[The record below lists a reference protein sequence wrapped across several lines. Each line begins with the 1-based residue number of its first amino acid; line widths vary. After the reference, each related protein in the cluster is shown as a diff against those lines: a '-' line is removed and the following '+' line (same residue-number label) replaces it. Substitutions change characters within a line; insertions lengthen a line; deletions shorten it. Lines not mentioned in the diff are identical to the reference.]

1 MNGKDLM
8 QALNDID
15 ERYIEEALPW
25 SAAVKKERHPVWAL
39 AAGLALCLGLGAG
52 AALLFG
58 GPLLTSGDPGP
69 EVTTLENAAT
79 GEARAAEQEAPE
91 VPIPHLEFAVS
102 DSGIGASVGGVYA
115 AGEGTQRELTLDE
128 LSSLREQPGLSW
140 MGGYYLTGGAL
151 FDENGATLQVM
162 VAGYDPSIVD
172 ESLETFPVTESP
184 AFTLV
189 LGKEGESGLPNAIED
204 QLFFLEEPNNTV
216 EGVGVRAAQFPY
228 QDSYIDPVSGE
239 STQVDSTLYCTG
251 CTLDGASVGLMAIAD
266 GTALTE
272 EEAQRLAEVAAGYG
286 VHYGLSLEGLSAEP
300 KGKDTPN
307 VNYGDS
313 YHLTVLGPLG
323 SRAPLDFAAY
333 TVETQEEY
341 GSYEEFLQAMEED
354 FNLGRWPEGF
364 AEGSTNREL
373 TQEEMQSIWGG
384 QLPWQENLP
393 LAGWAVFDP
402 SGDLEGVY
410 LYGADEGSQ
419 EIGSRFLVVLRPG
432 PLNWEALRRRELSYD
447 IIQKPNNQVNG
458 QDVYAVTTA
467 LDQFYEDGAGERVDL
482 GDNITYQA
490 SFQKGEDPMTVTVYG
505 YAQGAPG
512 DDPTPEERQAEALA
526 RDEAQAL
533 VETVVGR
540 SLYGPL
546 SLEGIAGGAD
556 SAPQE
561 ESTSSQTESAVSS
574 EIEENES
581 TEGGLNY
588 LDVSFN
594 TSEYIPY
601 MEEQTQLYQH
611 YAEAEQRGETWSV
624 SRGLEEDEL
633 NFLLDQDFLPNQEDF
648 AILEGGATL
657 DWMEEPLWVELSGF
671 PTQETRSSGISAFTL
686 YLSKGDVPVSEAK
699 YLSTL
704 FPEPNNTLEGVDIYA
719 FRWEEETSLSQF
731 STPAEGQPYIPPVY
745 DRDDSVLLALAF
757 QKEDVGVAMTVRC
770 DKWGFASEE
779 EAQDFALSLAK
790 NIITQGVIPMEN
802 DMQILSLPEN

>member
-15 ERYIEEALPW
+15 GRYIEEALPW

-79 GEARAAEQEAPE
+79 GEARAAEQEAQE

-115 AGEGTQRELTLDE
+115 EGVIQRALTLDE

-140 MGGYYLTGGAL
+140 MGDYYLTGTAL

-216 EGVGVRAAQFPY
+216 EGVGVRAAR
-228 QDSYIDPVSGE
+228 SEEEGVYIDPVSGE
-239 STQVDSTLYCTG
+239 SRSAQVTLYCTG

-300 KGKDTPN
+300 KGKDAPN

-467 LDQFYEDGAGERVDL
+467 LDQFYEDDAGERVDL
-482 GDNITYQA
+482 GDHITYQA
-490 SFQKGEDPMTVTVYG
+490 SFQTDSLAVTVYG
-505 YAQGAPG
+505 YAQGAAG
-512 DDPTPEERQAEALA
+512 DAPTPEEQQAEALA

-561 ESTSSQTESAVSS
+561 ESTSSQAESAVSS

-657 DWMEEPLWVELSGF
+657 DSMEEPLWVELSGF
-671 PTQETRSSGISAFTL
+671 PTQETRSTGISAFTL
-686 YLSKGDVPVSEAK
+686 YLAKGDIPVSRAK

-719 FRWEEETSLSQF
+719 FRWEEETNFSQF

-745 DRDDSVLLALAF
+745 DHDDSVLFALAF
-757 QKEDVGVAMTVRC
+757 QKEDIGVAMTVRC

-779 EAQDFALSLAK
+779 EAQDFALSLAE
-790 NIITQGVIPMEN
+790 NIITQEVIPMEN
-802 DMQILSLPEN
+802 DMQVLSLPEN

>member
-91 VPIPHLEFAVS
+91 IPIPHLEFAVN
-102 DSGIGASVGGVYA
+102 DTGIGQGTGGVYA
-115 AGEGTQRELTLDE
+115 EGVTQRELTLDE

-172 ESLETFPVTESP
+172 ESLETFPVEKTP
-184 AFTLV
+184 AFLLA
-189 LGKEGESGLPNAIED
+189 LGQEDLPTQIEE
-204 QLFFLEEPNNTV
+204 QLAFLGEPNNTV

-432 PLNWEALRRRELSYD
+432 PLDWEALRRRELSYD
-447 IIQKPNNQVNG
+447 IIQEPNNQVNG

-467 LDQFYEDGAGERVDL
+467 LDQFYEDDAGERVDL
-482 GDNITYQA
+482 GDHITYQV
-490 SFQKGEDPMTVTVYG
+490 SFQTDSLAVTVYG
-505 YAQGAPG
+505 YAQGAAG
-512 DDPTPEERQAEALA
+512 DASTPEEQQAEALA

-561 ESTSSQTESAVSS
+561 ESTSSQAESAVSS

-581 TEGGLNY
+581 IEGGLNY

-719 FRWEEETSLSQF
+719 FRWEEAVSYHVFTDYTTDYPYPHP
-731 STPAEGQPYIPPVY
+731 TPFH
-745 DRDDSVLLALAF
+745 DSDQSVEFGLAF

-779 EAQDFALSLAK
+779 EAQDFALSLAE
-790 NIITQGVIPMEN
+790 NIITQEVIPMEN

>member
-39 AAGLALCLGLGAG
+39 AAGLALCLGLGTG

-115 AGEGTQRELTLDE
+115 EGVIQRALTLDE

-140 MGGYYLTGGAL
+140 MGDYYLTGTAL

-172 ESLETFPVTESP
+172 ESLETFPVEKIP
-184 AFTLV
+184 AFLLA
-189 LGKEGESGLPNAIED
+189 LGQEDLPTQIEE
-204 QLFFLEEPNNTV
+204 QLAFLEEPNNTV

-228 QDSYIDPVSGE
+228 QGGYIDPVSRE

-251 CTLDGASVGLMAIAD
+251 YTLDGASVGLMAVGGD
-266 GTALTE
+266 TLTE
-272 EEAQRLAEVAAGYG
+272 EEAQHLAEVAAGYG
-286 VHYGLSLEGLSAEP
+286 VYHGLSLEGISAEP

-341 GSYEEFLQAMEED
+341 GSYGEFLQAMEED

-432 PLNWEALRRRELSYD
+432 PLDWEALRRRELSYD
-447 IIQKPNNQVNG
+447 IIQEPNNQVNG
-458 QDVYAVTTA
+458 QNVYAVTTA
-467 LDQFYEDGAGERVDL
+467 LDQFYEDDAGERVDL
-482 GDNITYQA
+482 GDHITYQA
-490 SFQKGEDPMTVTVYG
+490 SFQTDSLAVTVYG
-505 YAQGAPG
+505 YAQGAAG
-512 DDPTPEERQAEALA
+512 DAPTPEEQQAEALA

-581 TEGGLNY
+581 TEGGLSY

-719 FRWEEETSLSQF
+719 FRWEEETNFSQF

-745 DRDDSVLLALAF
+745 DHDDSVLFALAF
-757 QKEDVGVAMTVRC
+757 QKEDIGVAMTVRC

-779 EAQDFALSLAK
+779 EAKDFALSLAE
-790 NIITQGVIPMEN
+790 NIITQEVIPMEN
-802 DMQILSLPEN
+802 DMQVLSLPEN

>member
-69 EVTTLENAAT
+69 EVTTLENAAS

-115 AGEGTQRELTLDE
+115 EGVIQRALTLDE

-140 MGGYYLTGGAL
+140 MGDYYLTGTAL
-151 FDENGATLQVM
+151 FDENGGTLQVM

-172 ESLETFPVTESP
+172 ESLETFPVEKTP
-184 AFTLV
+184 AFLLA
-189 LGKEGESGLPNAIED
+189 LGQEDLPTQIEE

-373 TQEEMQSIWGG
+373 TQEEIQSIWGG
-384 QLPWQENLP
+384 QLPWAESLP
-393 LAGWAVFDP
+393 LAGWAVFGP

-410 LYGADEGSQ
+410 LYGADENSQ
-419 EIGSRFLVVLRPG
+419 EIGSRFLVTLQPG
-432 PLNWEALRRRELSYD
+432 PLDWEALRLRELSYD
-447 IIQKPNNQVNG
+447 IIQEPNNQVNG

-467 LDQFYEDGAGERVDL
+467 LDRFYEDDAGERVDL
-482 GDNITYQA
+482 GDHITYQA
-490 SFQKGEDPMTVTVYG
+490 SFQTDSLAVTVYG
-505 YAQGAPG
+505 YAQGAAG
-512 DDPTPEERQAEALA
+512 DTPTPEEQQAEALA

-546 SLEGIAGGAD
+546 SLEGIAGGGLP
-556 SAPQE
+556 SLSQE
-561 ESTSSQTESAVSS
+561 ESSSSQAESGAPS

-719 FRWEEETSLSQF
+719 FRWEEAVSYHVFTDYTTDYPYPHP
-731 STPAEGQPYIPPVY
+731 TPFH
-745 DRDDSVLLALAF
+745 DSDQSVEFGLAF
-757 QKEDVGVAMTVRC
+757 QKEDIGVAMTVRC

-779 EAQDFALSLAK
+779 EAKDFALSLAE
-790 NIITQGVIPMEN
+790 NIITQEVIPMEN
-802 DMQILSLPEN
+802 DMQVLSLPEN

>member
-15 ERYIEEALPW
+15 GRYIEEALPW

-79 GEARAAEQEAPE
+79 GEARAAEQEAQE

-115 AGEGTQRELTLDE
+115 EGVIQRALTLDE

-140 MGGYYLTGGAL
+140 MGDYYLTGTAL

-172 ESLETFPVTESP
+172 ESLETFPVEKIP
-184 AFTLV
+184 AFLLA
-189 LGKEGESGLPNAIED
+189 LGQEDLPTQIEE
-204 QLFFLEEPNNTV
+204 QLAFLEEPNNTV

-432 PLNWEALRRRELSYD
+432 PLDWEALRLRELSYD
-447 IIQKPNNQVNG
+447 IIQEPNNQVNG

-467 LDQFYEDGAGERVDL
+467 LDQFYEDDAGEGVDL
-482 GDNITYQA
+482 GDHITYQA
-490 SFQKGEDPMTVTVYG
+490 SFQTDSLAVTVYG
-505 YAQGAPG
+505 YAQGAAG
-512 DDPTPEERQAEALA
+512 DTPTPEEQQAEALA

-533 VETVVGR
+533 VETVTGR

-546 SLEGIAGGAD
+546 NLEGIAGGAD

-561 ESTSSQTESAVSS
+561 ESTSSQAESAVSS

-719 FRWEEETSLSQF
+719 FRWEEAVSYHVFTDYTTDYPYPHP
-731 STPAEGQPYIPPVY
+731 TPFH
-745 DRDDSVLLALAF
+745 DSDQSVEFGLAF
-757 QKEDVGVAMTVRC
+757 QKEDIGVAMTVRC

-779 EAQDFALSLAK
+779 EAKDFALSLAE
-790 NIITQGVIPMEN
+790 NIITQEVIPMEN
-802 DMQILSLPEN
+802 DMQVLSLPEN

>member
-69 EVTTLENAAT
+69 ETTTLENAAS

-102 DSGIGASVGGVYA
+102 DTGIGRATGGVYA

-140 MGGYYLTGGAL
+140 MGDYYLTGTAL

-162 VAGYDPSIVD
+162 VAGYNPSIVD

-189 LGKEGESGLPNAIED
+189 LGKEGESGLSKAIED

-272 EEAQRLAEVAAGYG
+272 EEAQHLAEVAAGYG
-286 VHYGLSLEGLSAEP
+286 VYHGLSLEGISAEP

-402 SGDLEGVY
+402 AGDLEGVY

-419 EIGSRFLVVLRPG
+419 EIGSRFLVTLQPG
-432 PLNWEALRRRELSYD
+432 PLDWEALRRRELSYD

-467 LDQFYEDGAGERVDL
+467 LDQFYEDDAGERVDL
-482 GDNITYQA
+482 GDHITYQA
-490 SFQKGEDPMTVTVYG
+490 SFQKDSLAVTVYG
-505 YAQGAPG
+505 YAQGAAG
-512 DDPTPEERQAEALA
+512 DTPTPEEQQAEALA

-561 ESTSSQTESAVSS
+561 ESTSSQAESAVSS

-657 DWMEEPLWVELSGF
+657 DSMEEPLWVELSGF
-671 PTQETRSSGISAFTL
+671 PTQETRSTGISAFTL
-686 YLSKGDVPVSEAK
+686 YLAKGDIPVSRAK

-719 FRWEEETSLSQF
+719 FRWEEETNFSQF

-745 DRDDSVLLALAF
+745 DHDDSVLFALAF
-757 QKEDVGVAMTVRC
+757 QKEDIGVAMTVRC

-779 EAQDFALSLAK
+779 EAQDFALSLAE
-790 NIITQGVIPMEN
+790 NIITQEVIPMEN
-802 DMQILSLPEN
+802 DMQVLSLPEN

>member
-91 VPIPHLEFAVS
+91 VPIPDLEFAVN
-102 DSGIGASVGGVYA
+102 DTGIGRATGGVYA

-151 FDENGATLQVM
+151 FHETGDLMQVW
-162 VAGYDPSIVD
+162 VIGYSPSAVD

-189 LGKEGESGLPNAIED
+189 LGKEGESGLSKAIED

-432 PLNWEALRRRELSYD
+432 PLDWEALRLRELSYD
-447 IIQKPNNQVNG
+447 IIQEPNNQVNG

-467 LDQFYEDGAGERVDL
+467 LDQFYEDDAGERVDL
-482 GDNITYQA
+482 GDHITYQA
-490 SFQKGEDPMTVTVYG
+490 SFQTDSLAVTVYG
-505 YAQGAPG
+505 YAQGAAG
-512 DDPTPEERQAEALA
+512 DAPTPEEQQAEALA

-546 SLEGIAGGAD
+546 SLEGIVGGAD

-671 PTQETRSSGISAFTL
+671 TTQETRSTGINAFTL
-686 YLSKGDVPVSEAK
+686 YLSKGDIPVARAK

-779 EAQDFALSLAK
+779 EAQDFALSLAE
-790 NIITQGVIPMEN
+790 NIITQEVIPMEN

>member
-115 AGEGTQRELTLDE
+115 EGVIQRALTLDE

-140 MGGYYLTGGAL
+140 MGDYYLTGTAL
-151 FDENGATLQVM
+151 FDENGGTLQVM

-172 ESLETFPVTESP
+172 ESLETFPVEKTP
-184 AFTLV
+184 AFLLA
-189 LGKEGESGLPNAIED
+189 LGQEDLPTQIEE
-204 QLFFLEEPNNTV
+204 QLAFLGEPNNTV

-228 QDSYIDPVSGE
+228 QGGYIDPVSGE
-239 STQVDSTLYCTG
+239 TIQVDSTLYCTG
-251 CTLDGASVGLMAIAD
+251 YTLDGASVGLMAVGGD
-266 GTALTE
+266 TLTE
-272 EEAQRLAEVAAGYG
+272 EEAQHLAEVAAGYG
-286 VHYGLSLEGLSAEP
+286 VYHGLSLEGISAEP
-300 KGKDTPN
+300 KGSDAPN

-354 FNLGRWPEGF
+354 FSLGRWPEGF

-384 QLPWQENLP
+384 QLPWEESLP
-393 LAGWAVFDP
+393 LAGWAVFGP
-402 SGDLEGVY
+402 AGDLEGVY
-410 LYGADEGSQ
+410 LYGADENSQ
-419 EIGSRFLVVLRPG
+419 EIGSRFLVTLQPT
-432 PLNWEALRRRELSYD
+432 PLDWEALRLRELSYD
-447 IIQKPNNQVNG
+447 IIQEPNNQVNG

-467 LDQFYEDGAGERVDL
+467 LDQFYEDDAGERADL
-482 GDNITYQA
+482 GDHITYQA

-512 DDPTPEERQAEALA
+512 DDPTPEEQQAEALA

-546 SLEGIAGGAD
+546 SLEGIAGGGLP
-556 SAPQE
+556 SLSQE
-561 ESTSSQTESAVSS
+561 ESTSSQAESAVSS
-574 EIEENES
+574 EIESQIYSSAVRQEPAASPTVDLSFTSRPEGDNTFS
-581 TEGGLNY
+581 DVWNTFTELY
-588 LDVSFN
+588 LEPQDQAPHGAKSDY
-594 TSEYIPY
+594 TLSE
-601 MEEQTQLYQH
+601 EEL
-611 YAEAEQRGETWSV
+611 ASIW
-624 SRGLEEDEL
+624 
-633 NFLLDQDFLPNQEDF
+633 
-648 AILEGGATL
+648 GGAVPWRDMLTENDEVL
-657 DWMEEPLWVELSGF
+657 AYGYFSDEGELIKVFVG
-671 PTQETRSSGISAFTL
+671 G
-686 YLSKGDVPVSEAK
+686 Y
-699 YLSTL
+699 
-704 FPEPNNTLEGVDIYA
+704 
-719 FRWEEETSLSQF
+719 
-731 STPAEGQPYIPPVY
+731 
-745 DRDDSVLLALAF
+745 RDDPDTTNHEMFQLFAVSLYNMEPTGTWGQDVEEVLALAGATVNNMDVATQQIFSPVEYEDGSTMDHTAYSAAF
-757 QKEDVGVAMTVRC
+757 QPAAGPAFMVVDA
-770 DKWGFASEE
+770 FASQVSFSEE
-779 EAQDFALSLAK
+779 EAKGFVEQVTGSSLYNGVNLDAIAK
-790 NIITQGVIPMEN
+790 GE
-802 DMQILSLPEN
+802 

>member
-79 GEARAAEQEAPE
+79 GEVRAAEQEAPE
-91 VPIPHLEFAVS
+91 VPIPHLEFAVN
-102 DSGIGASVGGVYA
+102 DTGIGRATGGVYA

-140 MGGYYLTGGAL
+140 MGDYYLTGTAL

-162 VAGYDPSIVD
+162 VAGYNPSIVD

-216 EGVGVRAAQFPY
+216 EGVGVRAAR
-228 QDSYIDPVSGE
+228 SEEEGVYIDPVSGE
-239 STQVDSTLYCTG
+239 SRSAQVTLYCTG

-300 KGKDTPN
+300 KGKDAPN

-432 PLNWEALRRRELSYD
+432 PLDWEALRRRELSYD
-447 IIQKPNNQVNG
+447 IIQEPNNQVND

-467 LDQFYEDGAGERVDL
+467 LDQFYEDDAGERVDL
-482 GDNITYQA
+482 GDHITYQA
-490 SFQKGEDPMTVTVYG
+490 SFQKDSLAVTVYG
-505 YAQGAPG
+505 YAQGAAG
-512 DDPTPEERQAEALA
+512 DTPTPEEQQAEALA

-561 ESTSSQTESAVSS
+561 ESTSSQAESAVSS

-657 DWMEEPLWVELSGF
+657 DWMEEPLWVELSGS
-671 PTQETRSSGISAFTL
+671 PTQETRSTGISAFTL
-686 YLSKGDVPVSEAK
+686 YLAKGDIPVSRAK

-719 FRWEEETSLSQF
+719 FRWEEETNFSQF

-745 DRDDSVLLALAF
+745 DHDDSVLFALAF
-757 QKEDVGVAMTVRC
+757 QKEDIGVAMTVRC

-779 EAQDFALSLAK
+779 EAKDFALSLAE
-790 NIITQGVIPMEN
+790 NIITQEVIPMEN
-802 DMQILSLPEN
+802 DMQVLSLPEN

>member
-58 GPLLTSGDPGP
+58 GPLLASGDPGP
-69 EVTTLENAAT
+69 ETTTLENAAT

-115 AGEGTQRELTLDE
+115 EGVIQRALTLDE

-140 MGGYYLTGGAL
+140 MGDYYLTGTAL

-172 ESLETFPVTESP
+172 ESLETFPVEKIP
-184 AFTLV
+184 AFLLA
-189 LGKEGESGLPNAIED
+189 LGQEDLPTQIEE
-204 QLFFLEEPNNTV
+204 QLAFLEEPNNTV

-323 SRAPLDFAAY
+323 SRAPLDFAPY
-333 TVETQEEY
+333 TAETQEEY

-432 PLNWEALRRRELSYD
+432 PLDWEALRLRELSYD
-447 IIQKPNNQVNG
+447 IIQEPNNQVNG
-458 QDVYAVTTA
+458 QNVYAVTTA
-467 LDQFYEDGAGERVDL
+467 LGQFYEDDAGEREDL
-482 GDNITYQA
+482 GDHITYQA

-546 SLEGIAGGAD
+546 SLEGISGGAD

-719 FRWEEETSLSQF
+719 FRWEEAVSYHVFTDYTTDYPYPHP
-731 STPAEGQPYIPPVY
+731 TPFH
-745 DRDDSVLLALAF
+745 DSDQSVEFGLAF
-757 QKEDVGVAMTVRC
+757 QKEDIGVAMTVRC

-779 EAQDFALSLAK
+779 EAKDFALSLAE
-790 NIITQGVIPMEN
+790 NIITQEVIPMEN

>member
-115 AGEGTQRELTLDE
+115 EGVIQRALTLDE

-140 MGGYYLTGGAL
+140 MGDYYLTGTAL

-172 ESLETFPVTESP
+172 ESLETFPVEKIP
-184 AFTLV
+184 AFLLA
-189 LGKEGESGLPNAIED
+189 LGQEDLPTQIEE
-204 QLFFLEEPNNTV
+204 QLAFLEEPNNTV

-432 PLNWEALRRRELSYD
+432 PLDWEALRRRELSYD

-467 LDQFYEDGAGERVDL
+467 LGQFYEDDAGEREDL
-482 GDNITYQA
+482 GDHITYQA

-546 SLEGIAGGAD
+546 SLEGISGGAD

-719 FRWEEETSLSQF
+719 FRWEEAVSYHVFTDYTTDYPYPHP
-731 STPAEGQPYIPPVY
+731 TPFH
-745 DRDDSVLLALAF
+745 DSDQSVEFGLAF
-757 QKEDVGVAMTVRC
+757 QKEDIGVAMTVRC

-779 EAQDFALSLAK
+779 EAQDFALSLAE
-790 NIITQGVIPMEN
+790 NIITQEVIPMEN
-802 DMQILSLPEN
+802 DMQVLSLPEN

>member
-58 GPLLTSGDPGP
+58 GSLLTSGDPGP

-115 AGEGTQRELTLDE
+115 EGVIQRALTLDE

-140 MGGYYLTGGAL
+140 MGDYYLTGTAL

-172 ESLETFPVTESP
+172 ESLETFPVEKIP
-184 AFTLV
+184 AFLLA
-189 LGKEGESGLPNAIED
+189 LGQEDLPTQIEE
-204 QLFFLEEPNNTV
+204 QLAFLEEPNNTV
-216 EGVGVRAAQFPY
+216 EGVGVRAAR
-228 QDSYIDPVSGE
+228 SEEEGVYIDPVSGE
-239 STQVDSTLYCTG
+239 SRSAQVTLYCTG

-286 VHYGLSLEGLSAEP
+286 VHYGLSLEGISAEP
-300 KGKDTPN
+300 KGSDAPN

-432 PLNWEALRRRELSYD
+432 PLDWEALRLRELSYD
-447 IIQKPNNQVNG
+447 IIQEPNNQVND

-467 LDQFYEDGAGERVDL
+467 LDQFYEDDAGERVDL
-482 GDNITYQA
+482 GDHITYQA
-490 SFQKGEDPMTVTVYG
+490 SFQTDSLAVTVYG
-505 YAQGAPG
+505 HAQGAAG
-512 DDPTPEERQAEALA
+512 DAPTPEEQQAEALA

-719 FRWEEETSLSQF
+719 FRWEEAVSYHVFTDYTTDYPYPHP
-731 STPAEGQPYIPPVY
+731 TPFH
-745 DRDDSVLLALAF
+745 DSDQSVEFGLAF
-757 QKEDVGVAMTVRC
+757 QKEDIGVAMTVRC

-779 EAQDFALSLAK
+779 EAKDFALSLAE

-802 DMQILSLPEN
+802 DMQVLSLPEN

>member
-91 VPIPHLEFAVS
+91 VPIPHLEFAVN
-102 DSGIGASVGGVYA
+102 DTGIGQGTGGVYA
-115 AGEGTQRELTLDE
+115 EGVTQRELTLDE

-151 FDENGATLQVM
+151 FHETGDLMQVW
-162 VAGYDPSIVD
+162 VIGYSPSAVD

-432 PLNWEALRRRELSYD
+432 PLDWEALRLRELSYD
-447 IIQKPNNQVNG
+447 IIQEPNNQVND

-467 LDQFYEDGAGERVDL
+467 LDQFYEDDAGERVDL
-482 GDNITYQA
+482 GDHITYQA
-490 SFQKGEDPMTVTVYG
+490 SFQTDSLAVTVYG
-505 YAQGAPG
+505 YAQGAAG
-512 DDPTPEERQAEALA
+512 DAPTPEEQQAEALA

-671 PTQETRSSGISAFTL
+671 PTQETRSTGISAFTL
-686 YLSKGDVPVSEAK
+686 YLAKGDIPVSRAK

-719 FRWEEETSLSQF
+719 FRWEEETNFSQF

-745 DRDDSVLLALAF
+745 DHDDSVLFALAF
-757 QKEDVGVAMTVRC
+757 QKEDIGVAMTVRC

-779 EAQDFALSLAK
+779 EAKDFALSLAE
-790 NIITQGVIPMEN
+790 NIITQEVIPMEN
-802 DMQILSLPEN
+802 DMQVLSLPEN

>member
-8 QALNDID
+8 QALNDIN

-91 VPIPHLEFAVS
+91 VPIPDLEFAVS

-115 AGEGTQRELTLDE
+115 EGVIQRALTLDE

-140 MGGYYLTGGAL
+140 MGDYYLTGTAL
-151 FDENGATLQVM
+151 FDENGGTLQVM

-172 ESLETFPVTESP
+172 ESLETFPVEKTP
-184 AFTLV
+184 AFLLA
-189 LGKEGESGLPNAIED
+189 LGQEDLPTQIEE
-204 QLFFLEEPNNTV
+204 QLAFLGEPNNTV

-228 QDSYIDPVSGE
+228 QGGYIDPVSGE
-239 STQVDSTLYCTG
+239 TTQVDSTLYCTG
-251 CTLDGASVGLMAIAD
+251 YTLDGTSVGLMAVGGD
-266 GTALTE
+266 TLTE
-272 EEAQRLAEVAAGYG
+272 EEAQHLAEVAAGYG
-286 VHYGLSLEGLSAEP
+286 VYHGLSLEDISAEP

-323 SRAPLDFAAY
+323 SRAPLDFAPY

-373 TQEEMQSIWGG
+373 TQEEIQSIWGG
-384 QLPWQENLP
+384 QLPWAESLP
-393 LAGWAVFDP
+393 LAGWAVFGP

-410 LYGADEGSQ
+410 LYGADENSQ
-419 EIGSRFLVVLRPG
+419 EIGSRFLVTLQPG
-432 PLNWEALRRRELSYD
+432 PLDWEALRLRELSYD
-447 IIQKPNNQVNG
+447 IIQEPNNQVNG

-467 LDQFYEDGAGERVDL
+467 LDRFYEDDAGERVDL
-482 GDNITYQA
+482 GNHITYQA
-490 SFQKGEDPMTVTVYG
+490 SFQTDSLAVTVYG
-505 YAQGAPG
+505 YAQGAAG
-512 DDPTPEERQAEALA
+512 DDPTPEEQMAEALA

-533 VETVVGR
+533 VETVTGR

-556 SAPQE
+556 SSPFSQE
-561 ESTSSQTESAVSS
+561 ESAASSQAESAVSS

-594 TSEYIPY
+594 TSEYITY
-601 MEEQTQLYQH
+601 MNEQTHLYQH
-611 YAEAEQRGETWSV
+611 YAEAEQRGEPWLG

-633 NFLLDQDFLPNQEDF
+633 NFLLNQDFLPNQEDF

-719 FRWEEETSLSQF
+719 FRWEEAVSYHVFTDYTTDYPYPHP
-731 STPAEGQPYIPPVY
+731 TPFH
-745 DRDDSVLLALAF
+745 DSDQSVELGLAF
-757 QKEDVGVAMTVRC
+757 QKEDIGVAMTVRC

-779 EAQDFALSLAK
+779 EAQDFALSLAE
-790 NIITQGVIPMEN
+790 NIITQEVIPMEN
-802 DMQILSLPEN
+802 DMQVLSLPEN

>member
-69 EVTTLENAAT
+69 EVTTLENAA
-79 GEARAAEQEAPE
+79 GEARAEQEAPE
-91 VPIPHLEFAVS
+91 VPIPRLEFAVN
-102 DSGIGASVGGVYA
+102 DTGIGRATGGVYA

-140 MGGYYLTGGAL
+140 MGGYYLTGTAL
-151 FDENGATLQVM
+151 FDENGGTLQVM

-172 ESLETFPVTESP
+172 ESLETFPVEKTP
-184 AFTLV
+184 AFLLA
-189 LGKEGESGLPNAIED
+189 LGQEDLPTQIEE
-204 QLFFLEEPNNTV
+204 QLAFLEEPNNTV
-216 EGVGVRAAQFPY
+216 EGVGVRAAR
-228 QDSYIDPVSGE
+228 SEEEGVYIDPVSGE
-239 STQVDSTLYCTG
+239 SRSAQVTLYCTG

-286 VHYGLSLEGLSAEP
+286 VHYGLSLEGISAEP
-300 KGKDTPN
+300 KGKDAPN

-323 SRAPLDFAAY
+323 SRAPLDFAPY
-333 TVETQEEY
+333 TAETQEEY

-432 PLNWEALRRRELSYD
+432 PLDWEALRRRELSYD
-447 IIQKPNNQVNG
+447 IIQEPNNQVNG
-458 QDVYAVTTA
+458 QNVYAVTTA
-467 LDQFYEDGAGERVDL
+467 LDQFYEDDAGERVDL
-482 GDNITYQA
+482 GDHITYQA
-490 SFQKGEDPMTVTVYG
+490 SFQTDSLAVTVYG
-505 YAQGAPG
+505 YAQGAAG
-512 DDPTPEERQAEALA
+512 DAPTPEEQQAEALA

-561 ESTSSQTESAVSS
+561 ESTSSQAESAVSS

-633 NFLLDQDFLPNQEDF
+633 NFLLNQDFLPNQEDF

-671 PTQETRSSGISAFTL
+671 TTQETRSTGISAFTL
-686 YLSKGDVPVSEAK
+686 YLAKGDIPVSRAK

-719 FRWEEETSLSQF
+719 FRWEEETNFSQF

-745 DRDDSVLLALAF
+745 DHDDSVLFALAF
-757 QKEDVGVAMTVRC
+757 QKEDIGVAMTVRC

-779 EAQDFALSLAK
+779 EAQDFALSLAE
-790 NIITQGVIPMEN
+790 NIITQEVIPMEN
-802 DMQILSLPEN
+802 DMQVLSLPEN

>member
-91 VPIPHLEFAVS
+91 VPIPHLEFAVN
-102 DSGIGASVGGVYA
+102 DTGIGQGTGGVYA
-115 AGEGTQRELTLDE
+115 EGVTQRELTLDE

-151 FDENGATLQVM
+151 FHETGDLMQVW
-162 VAGYDPSIVD
+162 VIGYSPSAVD

-323 SRAPLDFAAY
+323 SRAPLDFAPY

-419 EIGSRFLVVLRPG
+419 EIGSRFLVTLQPG
-432 PLNWEALRRRELSYD
+432 PLDWEALRRRELSYD
-447 IIQKPNNQVNG
+447 IIQEPNNQVNG
-458 QDVYAVTTA
+458 QNAYAVTTA
-467 LDQFYEDGAGERVDL
+467 LDQFYEDDAGERVDL
-482 GDNITYQA
+482 GDHITYQA
-490 SFQKGEDPMTVTVYG
+490 SFQTDSLAVTVYG
-505 YAQGAPG
+505 YAQGAAG
-512 DDPTPEERQAEALA
+512 DAPTPEEQQAEALA
-526 RDEAQAL
+526 RDAAQAL

-561 ESTSSQTESAVSS
+561 ESTSSQAESAVSS

-671 PTQETRSSGISAFTL
+671 PTQETRSTGISAFTL
-686 YLSKGDVPVSEAK
+686 YLAKGDIPVSRAK

-719 FRWEEETSLSQF
+719 FRWEEETNFSQF

-745 DRDDSVLLALAF
+745 DHDDSVLFALAF
-757 QKEDVGVAMTVRC
+757 QKEDIGVAMTVRC

-779 EAQDFALSLAK
+779 EAQDFALSLAE
-790 NIITQGVIPMEN
+790 NIITQEVIPMEN
-802 DMQILSLPEN
+802 DMQVLSLPEN

>member
-69 EVTTLENAAT
+69 EVTTLENAAS

-115 AGEGTQRELTLDE
+115 EGVIQRTLTLDE

-140 MGGYYLTGGAL
+140 MGDYYLTGTAL
-151 FDENGATLQVM
+151 FDENGGTLQVM

-172 ESLETFPVTESP
+172 ESLETFPVEKTP
-184 AFTLV
+184 AFLLA
-189 LGKEGESGLPNAIED
+189 LGQEDLPTQIEE
-204 QLFFLEEPNNTV
+204 QLAFLGEPNNTV

-228 QDSYIDPVSGE
+228 QGGYIDPVSRE

-251 CTLDGASVGLMAIAD
+251 YTLDGASVGLMAVGGD
-266 GTALTE
+266 TLTE
-272 EEAQRLAEVAAGYG
+272 EEAQHLAEVAAGYG
-286 VHYGLSLEGLSAEP
+286 VYHGLSLEGISAEP

-432 PLNWEALRRRELSYD
+432 PLDWEALRRRELSYD

-482 GDNITYQA
+482 GDHIVYQA
-490 SFQKGEDPMTVTVYG
+490 SFQTDSLAVTVYG
-505 YAQGAPG
+505 YAQGAAG
-512 DDPTPEERQAEALA
+512 DTPTPEEQTAEALA

-561 ESTSSQTESAVSS
+561 ESSASSQSESAVSS

-581 TEGGLNY
+581 TEGGLSY

-719 FRWEEETSLSQF
+719 FRWEEAVSYHVFTDYTTDYPYPHP
-731 STPAEGQPYIPPVY
+731 TPFH
-745 DRDDSVLLALAF
+745 DSDQSVEFGLAF
-757 QKEDVGVAMTVRC
+757 QKEDIGVAMTVRC

-779 EAQDFALSLAK
+779 EAQDFALSLAE
-790 NIITQGVIPMEN
+790 NIITQEVIPMEN
-802 DMQILSLPEN
+802 DMQVLSLPEN

>member
-91 VPIPHLEFAVS
+91 VPIPHLEFAVN
-102 DSGIGASVGGVYA
+102 DTGIGQGTGGVYA
-115 AGEGTQRELTLDE
+115 EGVTQRELTLDE

-140 MGGYYLTGGAL
+140 MGDYYLTGTAL
-151 FDENGATLQVM
+151 FDENGGTLQVM

-172 ESLETFPVTESP
+172 ESLETFPVEKIP
-184 AFTLV
+184 AFLLA
-189 LGKEGESGLPNAIED
+189 LGQEDLPTQIED

-432 PLNWEALRRRELSYD
+432 PLDWEALRRRELSYD
-447 IIQKPNNQVNG
+447 IIQEPNNQVNG

-467 LDQFYEDGAGERVDL
+467 LDQLYEDDAGERVDL
-482 GDNITYQA
+482 GDHITYQA
-490 SFQKGEDPMTVTVYG
+490 SFQTDSLAVTVYG
-505 YAQGAPG
+505 YAQGAAG
-512 DDPTPEERQAEALA
+512 DAPTPEEQQAEALA

-561 ESTSSQTESAVSS
+561 ESTSSQAESAVSS

-633 NFLLDQDFLPNQEDF
+633 NFLLDQDFLPNQKDF

-757 QKEDVGVAMTVRC
+757 QKEDIGVAMTVRC

-779 EAQDFALSLAK
+779 EAKDFALSLAE
-790 NIITQGVIPMEN
+790 NIITQEVIPMEN
-802 DMQILSLPEN
+802 DMQVLSLPEN

>member
-58 GPLLTSGDPGP
+58 GPLLASGDPGP
-69 EVTTLENAAT
+69 ETTTLENAAT

-115 AGEGTQRELTLDE
+115 EGVIQRALTLDE

-140 MGGYYLTGGAL
+140 MGDYYLTGTAL

-172 ESLETFPVTESP
+172 ESLETFPVEKIP
-184 AFTLV
+184 AFLLA
-189 LGKEGESGLPNAIED
+189 LGQEDLPTQIEE
-204 QLFFLEEPNNTV
+204 QLAFLEEPNNTV

-410 LYGADEGSQ
+410 LYGADENSQ
-419 EIGSRFLVVLRPG
+419 EIGSRFLVTLQPG
-432 PLNWEALRRRELSYD
+432 PLDWEALRLRELSYD
-447 IIQKPNNQVNG
+447 IIQEPNNQVNG

-467 LDQFYEDGAGERVDL
+467 LGQFYEDDAGEGVDL
-482 GDNITYQA
+482 GDHITYQA
-490 SFQKGEDPMTVTVYG
+490 SFQTDSLAVTVYG
-505 YAQGAPG
+505 YAQGAAG
-512 DDPTPEERQAEALA
+512 DTPTPEEQQAEALA

-561 ESTSSQTESAVSS
+561 ESSASSQSESAVSS

-581 TEGGLNY
+581 TEGGLSY

-719 FRWEEETSLSQF
+719 FRWEEAVSYHVFTDYTTDYPYPHP
-731 STPAEGQPYIPPVY
+731 TPFH
-745 DRDDSVLLALAF
+745 DSDQSVEFGLAF
-757 QKEDVGVAMTVRC
+757 QKEDIGVAMTVRC

-779 EAQDFALSLAK
+779 EAKDFALSLAE
-790 NIITQGVIPMEN
+790 NIITQEVIPMEN
-802 DMQILSLPEN
+802 DMQVLSLPEN

>member
-91 VPIPHLEFAVS
+91 IPIPHLEFAVN
-102 DSGIGASVGGVYA
+102 DTGIGQGTGGVYA
-115 AGEGTQRELTLDE
+115 EGVTQRELTLDE

-151 FDENGATLQVM
+151 FHETGDLMQVW
-162 VAGYDPSIVD
+162 VIGYSPSAVD

-189 LGKEGESGLPNAIED
+189 LGKEGESGLSNAIED

-251 CTLDGASVGLMAIAD
+251 CTLDGTSVGLMAIAD
-266 GTALTE
+266 GTTLTE

-333 TVETQEEY
+333 TAETQEEY

-410 LYGADEGSQ
+410 LYGADENSQ
-419 EIGSRFLVVLRPG
+419 EIGSRFLVTLQPG
-432 PLNWEALRRRELSYD
+432 PLDWEALRLQELSYD
-447 IIQKPNNQVNG
+447 IIQEPNNQVNG
-458 QDVYAVTTA
+458 QNVYAVTTA
-467 LDQFYEDGAGERVDL
+467 LDQFYEDDAGERVDL
-482 GDNITYQA
+482 GNHIVYQA
-490 SFQKGEDPMTVTVYG
+490 SFQTDSLAVTVYG
-505 YAQGAPG
+505 YAQGAAG
-512 DDPTPEERQAEALA
+512 DAPTPEEQQAEALA
-526 RDEAQAL
+526 RDKAQAL
-533 VETVVGR
+533 VETVTGR

-561 ESTSSQTESAVSS
+561 ESTSSQAESAVSS

-671 PTQETRSSGISAFTL
+671 PTQETRSTGISAFTL
-686 YLSKGDVPVSEAK
+686 YLAKGDIPVSRAK

-719 FRWEEETSLSQF
+719 FRWEEETNFSQF

-745 DRDDSVLLALAF
+745 DHDDSVLFALAF
-757 QKEDVGVAMTVRC
+757 QKEDIGVAMTVRC

-779 EAQDFALSLAK
+779 EAQDFALSLAE
-790 NIITQGVIPMEN
+790 NIITQEVIPMEN
-802 DMQILSLPEN
+802 DMQVLSLPEN

>member
-91 VPIPHLEFAVS
+91 VPIPHLEFAVN
-102 DSGIGASVGGVYA
+102 DTGIGQGTGGVYA
-115 AGEGTQRELTLDE
+115 EGVTQRELTLDE

-140 MGGYYLTGGAL
+140 MGDYYLTGTAL
-151 FDENGATLQVM
+151 FDENGGTLQVM

-172 ESLETFPVTESP
+172 ESLETFPVEKIP
-184 AFTLV
+184 AFLLA
-189 LGKEGESGLPNAIED
+189 LGQEDLPTQIEE
-204 QLFFLEEPNNTV
+204 QLAFLEEPNNTV

-432 PLNWEALRRRELSYD
+432 PLDWEALRRRELSYD

-467 LDQFYEDGAGERVDL
+467 LGQFYEDDAGEREDL
-482 GDNITYQA
+482 GDHITYQA

-546 SLEGIAGGAD
+546 SLEGISGGAD

-719 FRWEEETSLSQF
+719 FRWEEAVSYHVFTDYTTDYPYPHP
-731 STPAEGQPYIPPVY
+731 TPFH
-745 DRDDSVLLALAF
+745 DSDQSVEFGLAF
-757 QKEDVGVAMTVRC
+757 QKEDIGVAMTVRC

>member
-140 MGGYYLTGGAL
+140 MGDYYLTGTAL
-151 FDENGATLQVM
+151 FDENGGTLQVM

-216 EGVGVRAAQFPY
+216 EGVGVRAAR
-228 QDSYIDPVSGE
+228 SEEEGVYIDPVSGE
-239 STQVDSTLYCTG
+239 SRSAQVTLYCTG

-300 KGKDTPN
+300 KGKDAPN

-432 PLNWEALRRRELSYD
+432 PLDWEALRRRELSYD

-467 LDQFYEDGAGERVDL
+467 LDQFYEDDAGERVDL
-482 GDNITYQA
+482 GDHITYQA
-490 SFQKGEDPMTVTVYG
+490 SFQTDSLAVTVYG
-505 YAQGAPG
+505 YAQGAAG
-512 DDPTPEERQAEALA
+512 DAPTPEEQQAEALA
-526 RDEAQAL
+526 RDAAQAL

-561 ESTSSQTESAVSS
+561 ESTSSQAESAVSS

-671 PTQETRSSGISAFTL
+671 PTQETRSTGISAFTL
-686 YLSKGDVPVSEAK
+686 YLAKGDIPVSRAK

-719 FRWEEETSLSQF
+719 FRWEEAVSYHVFTDYTTDYPYPHP
-731 STPAEGQPYIPPVY
+731 TPFH
-745 DRDDSVLLALAF
+745 DSDQSVEFGLAF
-757 QKEDVGVAMTVRC
+757 QKEDIGVAMTVRC

-779 EAQDFALSLAK
+779 EAQDFALSLAE
-790 NIITQGVIPMEN
+790 NIITQEVIPMEN
-802 DMQILSLPEN
+802 DMQALSLPEN

>member
-15 ERYIEEALPW
+15 GRYIEEALPW

-91 VPIPHLEFAVS
+91 VPIPDLEFAVS

-115 AGEGTQRELTLDE
+115 EGVIQRTLTLDE

-140 MGGYYLTGGAL
+140 MGDYYLTGTAL
-151 FDENGATLQVM
+151 FDENGGTLQVM

-432 PLNWEALRRRELSYD
+432 PLDWEALRRRELSYD
-447 IIQKPNNQVNG
+447 IIQKPNNQVND

-467 LDQFYEDGAGERVDL
+467 LDQFYEDDAGERVDL
-482 GDNITYQA
+482 GDHIVYQA
-490 SFQKGEDPMTVTVYG
+490 SFQTDSLAVTVYG
-505 YAQGAPG
+505 YAQGAAG
-512 DDPTPEERQAEALA
+512 DAPTPEEQQAEALA

-546 SLEGIAGGAD
+546 SLEGIAGGGLP
-556 SAPQE
+556 SLSQE
-561 ESTSSQTESAVSS
+561 ESTSSQAESAVSS

-601 MEEQTQLYQH
+601 TEEQTQLYQH

-719 FRWEEETSLSQF
+719 FRWEEAVSYHVFTDYTTDYPYPHP
-731 STPAEGQPYIPPVY
+731 TPFH
-745 DRDDSVLLALAF
+745 DSDQSVEFGLAF
-757 QKEDVGVAMTVRC
+757 QKEDIGVAMTVRC

-779 EAQDFALSLAK
+779 EAKDFALSLAE
-790 NIITQGVIPMEN
+790 NIITQEVIPMEN
-802 DMQILSLPEN
+802 DMQVLSLPEN

>member
-69 EVTTLENAAT
+69 ETTTLENAAT

-91 VPIPHLEFAVS
+91 VPIPHLEFAVN
-102 DSGIGASVGGVYA
+102 DTGIGQGTGGVYA
-115 AGEGTQRELTLDE
+115 EGVTQRELTLDE

-140 MGGYYLTGGAL
+140 MGDYYLTGTAL
-151 FDENGATLQVM
+151 FDEDGGTLQVM

-172 ESLETFPVTESP
+172 ESLETFPVGKTP
-184 AFTLV
+184 AFLLA
-189 LGKEGESGLPNAIED
+189 LGEEDLPTQIED

-419 EIGSRFLVVLRPG
+419 EIGSRFLVVLRPA
-432 PLNWEALRRRELSYD
+432 PLDWEALRRRELSYD

-561 ESTSSQTESAVSS
+561 ESTSSQAESAVSS

-719 FRWEEETSLSQF
+719 FRWEEAVSYHVFTDYTTDYPYPHP
-731 STPAEGQPYIPPVY
+731 TPFH
-745 DRDDSVLLALAF
+745 DSDQSVEFGLAF
-757 QKEDVGVAMTVRC
+757 QKEDIGVAMTVRC

-779 EAQDFALSLAK
+779 EAKDFALSLAE
-790 NIITQGVIPMEN
+790 NIITQEVIPMEN

>member
-91 VPIPHLEFAVS
+91 VPIPHLEFAVN
-102 DSGIGASVGGVYA
+102 DTGIGQGTGGVYA
-115 AGEGTQRELTLDE
+115 EGVTQRELTLDE

-140 MGGYYLTGGAL
+140 MGDYYLTGTAL
-151 FDENGATLQVM
+151 FDENGGTLQVM

-172 ESLETFPVTESP
+172 ESLETFPVEKTP
-184 AFTLV
+184 AFLLA
-189 LGKEGESGLPNAIED
+189 LGQEDLPTQIEE
-204 QLFFLEEPNNTV
+204 QLAFLEEPNNTV

-432 PLNWEALRRRELSYD
+432 PLDWEALRRRELSYD

-467 LDQFYEDGAGERVDL
+467 LDQFYEDDAGERVDL
-482 GDNITYQA
+482 GDHITYQA
-490 SFQKGEDPMTVTVYG
+490 SFQTDSLAVTVYG
-505 YAQGAPG
+505 YAQGAAG
-512 DDPTPEERQAEALA
+512 DAPTPEEQQAEALA

-561 ESTSSQTESAVSS
+561 ESTSSQAESAVSS

-633 NFLLDQDFLPNQEDF
+633 NFLLDQDFLPNQKDF

-719 FRWEEETSLSQF
+719 FRWEEAVSYHVFTDYTTDYPYPHP
-731 STPAEGQPYIPPVY
+731 TPFH
-745 DRDDSVLLALAF
+745 DSDQSVEFGLAF
-757 QKEDVGVAMTVRC
+757 QKEDIGVAMTVRC

-779 EAQDFALSLAK
+779 EAKDFALSLAE
-790 NIITQGVIPMEN
+790 NIITQEVIPMEN
-802 DMQILSLPEN
+802 DMQVLSLPEN

>member
-91 VPIPHLEFAVS
+91 VPIPHLEFAVN
-102 DSGIGASVGGVYA
+102 DTGIGQGTGGVYA
-115 AGEGTQRELTLDE
+115 EGVTQRELTLDE

-140 MGGYYLTGGAL
+140 MGGYYLTGTAL
-151 FDENGATLQVM
+151 FDENGGTLQVM

-216 EGVGVRAAQFPY
+216 EGVGVRAAR
-228 QDSYIDPVSGE
+228 SEEEGVYIDPVSGE
-239 STQVDSTLYCTG
+239 SRSAQVTLYCTG

-300 KGKDTPN
+300 KGKDAPN

-402 SGDLEGVY
+402 AGDLEGVY

-432 PLNWEALRRRELSYD
+432 PLDWEALRRRELSYD
-447 IIQKPNNQVNG
+447 IIQKPNNQVND

-467 LDQFYEDGAGERVDL
+467 LDQFYEDDAGERVDL
-482 GDNITYQA
+482 GDHITYQA
-490 SFQKGEDPMTVTVYG
+490 SFQTDSLAVTVYG
-505 YAQGAPG
+505 YAQGAAG
-512 DDPTPEERQAEALA
+512 DAPTPEEQQAEALA

-671 PTQETRSSGISAFTL
+671 PTQETRSTGISAFTL
-686 YLSKGDVPVSEAK
+686 YLAKGDIPVSRAK

-719 FRWEEETSLSQF
+719 FRWEEETNFSQF

-745 DRDDSVLLALAF
+745 DHDDSVLFALAF
-757 QKEDVGVAMTVRC
+757 QKEDIGVAMTVRC

-779 EAQDFALSLAK
+779 EAQDFALSLAE
-790 NIITQGVIPMEN
+790 NIITQEVIPMEN
-802 DMQILSLPEN
+802 DMQALSLPEN

>member
-91 VPIPHLEFAVS
+91 VPIPHLEFAVN
-102 DSGIGASVGGVYA
+102 DTGIGQGTGGVYA
-115 AGEGTQRELTLDE
+115 EGVTQRELTLDE

-151 FDENGATLQVM
+151 FDENGGTLQVM

-172 ESLETFPVTESP
+172 ESLETFPVEKTP
-184 AFTLV
+184 AFLLA
-189 LGKEGESGLPNAIED
+189 LGQEDLPTQIEE
-204 QLFFLEEPNNTV
+204 QLAFLEEPNNTV
-216 EGVGVRAAQFPY
+216 EGVGVRAAR
-228 QDSYIDPVSGE
+228 SEEEGVYIDPVSGE
-239 STQVDSTLYCTG
+239 SRSAQVTLYCTG

-286 VHYGLSLEGLSAEP
+286 VHYGLSLEGISAEP
-300 KGKDTPN
+300 KGKDAPN

-323 SRAPLDFAAY
+323 SRAPLDFAPY
-333 TVETQEEY
+333 TAETQEEY

-432 PLNWEALRRRELSYD
+432 PLDWEALRRRELSYD
-447 IIQKPNNQVNG
+447 IIQEPNNQVNG
-458 QDVYAVTTA
+458 QNVYAVTTA
-467 LDQFYEDGAGERVDL
+467 LDQFYEDDAGERVDL
-482 GDNITYQA
+482 GDHITYQA
-490 SFQKGEDPMTVTVYG
+490 SFQTDSLAVTVYG
-505 YAQGAPG
+505 YAQGAAG
-512 DDPTPEERQAEALA
+512 DAPTPEEQQAEALA

-561 ESTSSQTESAVSS
+561 ESTSSQAESAVSS

-633 NFLLDQDFLPNQEDF
+633 NFLLNQDFLPNQEDF

-671 PTQETRSSGISAFTL
+671 TTQETRSTGISAFTL
-686 YLSKGDVPVSEAK
+686 YLAKGDIPVSRAK

-719 FRWEEETSLSQF
+719 FRWEEETNFSQF

-745 DRDDSVLLALAF
+745 DHDDSVLFALAF
-757 QKEDVGVAMTVRC
+757 QKEDIGVAMTVRC

-779 EAQDFALSLAK
+779 EAQDFALSLAE
-790 NIITQGVIPMEN
+790 NIITQEVIPMEN
-802 DMQILSLPEN
+802 DMQVLSLPEN

>member
-15 ERYIEEALPW
+15 GRYIEEALPW

-91 VPIPHLEFAVS
+91 VPIPDLEFAVN
-102 DSGIGASVGGVYA
+102 DTGIGRATGGVYA

-151 FDENGATLQVM
+151 FHETGDLMQVW
-162 VAGYDPSIVD
+162 VIGYSPSAVD

-189 LGKEGESGLPNAIED
+189 LGKEGESGLSNAIED

-323 SRAPLDFAAY
+323 SRAPLDFAPY
-333 TVETQEEY
+333 TAETQEEY

-432 PLNWEALRRRELSYD
+432 PLDWEALRRRELSYD

-467 LDQFYEDGAGERVDL
+467 LDQFYEDDAGERVDL
-482 GDNITYQA
+482 GDHITYQA
-490 SFQKGEDPMTVTVYG
+490 SFQTDSLAVTVYG
-505 YAQGAPG
+505 YAQGAAG
-512 DDPTPEERQAEALA
+512 DAPTPEEQQAEALA
-526 RDEAQAL
+526 RDAAQAL

-561 ESTSSQTESAVSS
+561 ESTSSQAESAVSS

-594 TSEYIPY
+594 TSEYIAY
-601 MEEQTQLYQH
+601 MNEQTHLYQH
-611 YAEAEQRGETWSV
+611 YAEAEQRGEPWLG

-633 NFLLDQDFLPNQEDF
+633 NFLLDQEFLPNQEDF
-648 AILEGGATL
+648 TILVGGATL
-657 DWMEEPLWVELSGF
+657 DWMEEPLWVELSGS
-671 PTQETRSSGISAFTL
+671 PTQETRSTGISAFTL
-686 YLSKGDVPVSEAK
+686 YLAKGDIPVSRAK

-719 FRWEEETSLSQF
+719 FRWEEETNFSQF

-745 DRDDSVLLALAF
+745 DHDDSVLFALAF
-757 QKEDVGVAMTVRC
+757 QKEDIGVAMTVRC

-779 EAQDFALSLAK
+779 EAQDFALSLAE
-790 NIITQGVIPMEN
+790 NIITQEVIPMEN
-802 DMQILSLPEN
+802 DMQVLSLPEN

>member
-1 MNGKDLM
+1 M
-8 QALNDID
+8 
-15 ERYIEEALPW
+15 
-25 SAAVKKERHPVWAL
+25 WAL

-91 VPIPHLEFAVS
+91 VPIPHLEFAVN
-102 DSGIGASVGGVYA
+102 DTGIGQGTGGVYA
-115 AGEGTQRELTLDE
+115 EGVTQRELTLDE

-140 MGGYYLTGGAL
+140 MGDYYLTGTAL

-172 ESLETFPVTESP
+172 ESLETFPVGKTP
-184 AFTLV
+184 AFLLA
-189 LGKEGESGLPNAIED
+189 LGEEDLPTQIED

-432 PLNWEALRRRELSYD
+432 PLDWEALRLRELSYD
-447 IIQKPNNQVNG
+447 IIQEPNNQVNG
-458 QDVYAVTTA
+458 QNVYAVTTA
-467 LDQFYEDGAGERVDL
+467 LDQFYEDDAGERGDL
-482 GDNITYQA
+482 GDHITYQA
-490 SFQKGEDPMTVTVYG
+490 SFQKDSLAVTVYG
-505 YAQGAPG
+505 YAQGAAG
-512 DDPTPEERQAEALA
+512 DDPTPEEQTAEALA
-526 RDEAQAL
+526 RDKAQAL
-533 VETVVGR
+533 VETVTGR

-671 PTQETRSSGISAFTL
+671 PTQATRSSGISAFTL

-719 FRWEEETSLSQF
+719 FRWEEAVSYHVFTDYTTDYPYPHP
-731 STPAEGQPYIPPVY
+731 TPFH
-745 DRDDSVLLALAF
+745 DSDQSVEFGLAF
-757 QKEDVGVAMTVRC
+757 QKEDIGVAMTVRC

-779 EAQDFALSLAK
+779 EAKDFALSLAE
-790 NIITQGVIPMEN
+790 NIITQEVIPMEN
-802 DMQILSLPEN
+802 DMQVLSLPEN

>member
-91 VPIPHLEFAVS
+91 VPIPDLEFAVN
-102 DSGIGASVGGVYA
+102 DTGIGRATGGVYA

-151 FDENGATLQVM
+151 FHETGDLMQVW
-162 VAGYDPSIVD
+162 VIGYSPSAVD

-432 PLNWEALRRRELSYD
+432 PLDWEALRRRELSYD

-467 LDQFYEDGAGERVDL
+467 LDQFYEDDAGERVDL
-482 GDNITYQA
+482 GDHIVYQA
-490 SFQKGEDPMTVTVYG
+490 SFQKDSLAVTVYG
-505 YAQGAPG
+505 YAQGAAG
-512 DDPTPEERQAEALA
+512 DDPTPEEQTAKALA
-526 RDEAQAL
+526 RDKAQAL
-533 VETVVGR
+533 VETVTGR

-633 NFLLDQDFLPNQEDF
+633 NFLLNQDFLPNQEDF

-671 PTQETRSSGISAFTL
+671 PTQETRSTGISAFTL
-686 YLSKGDVPVSEAK
+686 YLAKGDIPVSRAK

-719 FRWEEETSLSQF
+719 FRWEEETNFSQF

-779 EAQDFALSLAK
+779 EAQDFALSLAE
-790 NIITQGVIPMEN
+790 NIITQEVIPMEN

>member
-58 GPLLTSGDPGP
+58 GPLLASGDPGP
-69 EVTTLENAAT
+69 ETTTLENAAT

-115 AGEGTQRELTLDE
+115 EGVIQRALTLDE

-140 MGGYYLTGGAL
+140 MGDYYLTGTAL

-172 ESLETFPVTESP
+172 ESLETFPVEKIP
-184 AFTLV
+184 AFLLA
-189 LGKEGESGLPNAIED
+189 LGQEDLPTQIEE
-204 QLFFLEEPNNTV
+204 QLAFLEEPNNTV

-300 KGKDTPN
+300 KGSDAPN

-323 SRAPLDFAAY
+323 SRAPLDFAPY

-432 PLNWEALRRRELSYD
+432 PLDWEALRLRELSYD
-447 IIQKPNNQVNG
+447 IIQEPNNQVNG

-467 LDQFYEDGAGERVDL
+467 LDQFYEDDAGERVDL
-482 GDNITYQA
+482 GDHITYQA
-490 SFQKGEDPMTVTVYG
+490 SFQTDSLAVTVYG
-505 YAQGAPG
+505 YAQGAAG
-512 DDPTPEERQAEALA
+512 DAPTPEEQQAEALA

-546 SLEGIAGGAD
+546 SLEGIVGGAD

-671 PTQETRSSGISAFTL
+671 PTQATRSSGISAFTL

-719 FRWEEETSLSQF
+719 FRWEEAVSYHVFTDYTTDYPYPHP
-731 STPAEGQPYIPPVY
+731 TPFH
-745 DRDDSVLLALAF
+745 DSDQSVEFGLAF
-757 QKEDVGVAMTVRC
+757 QKEDIGVAMTVRC

-779 EAQDFALSLAK
+779 EAKDFALSLAE
-790 NIITQGVIPMEN
+790 NIITQEVIPMEN
-802 DMQILSLPEN
+802 DMQVLSLPEN

>member
-91 VPIPHLEFAVS
+91 VPIPHLEFAVN
-102 DSGIGASVGGVYA
+102 DTGIGQGTGGVYA
-115 AGEGTQRELTLDE
+115 EGVTQRELTLDE

-151 FDENGATLQVM
+151 FDENGGTLQVM

-172 ESLETFPVTESP
+172 ESLETFPVEKTP
-184 AFTLV
+184 AFLLA
-189 LGKEGESGLPNAIED
+189 LGQEDLPTQIEE
-204 QLFFLEEPNNTV
+204 QLAFLEEPNNTV
-216 EGVGVRAAQFPY
+216 EGVGVRAAR
-228 QDSYIDPVSGE
+228 SEEEGVYIDPVSGE
-239 STQVDSTLYCTG
+239 SRSAQVTLYCTG

-286 VHYGLSLEGLSAEP
+286 VHYGLSLEGISAEP
-300 KGKDTPN
+300 KGKDAPN

-323 SRAPLDFAAY
+323 SRAPLDFAPY
-333 TVETQEEY
+333 TAETQEEY

-432 PLNWEALRRRELSYD
+432 PLDWEALRRRELSYD
-447 IIQKPNNQVNG
+447 IIQEPNNQVNG
-458 QDVYAVTTA
+458 QNVYAVTTA
-467 LDQFYEDGAGERVDL
+467 LDQFYEDDAGERVDL
-482 GDNITYQA
+482 GDHITYQA
-490 SFQKGEDPMTVTVYG
+490 SFQTDSLAVTVYG
-505 YAQGAPG
+505 YAQGAAG
-512 DDPTPEERQAEALA
+512 DAPTPEEQQAEALA

-561 ESTSSQTESAVSS
+561 ESTSSQAESAVSS

-671 PTQETRSSGISAFTL
+671 PTQETRSTGISAFTL
-686 YLSKGDVPVSEAK
+686 YLAKGDIPVSRAK

-719 FRWEEETSLSQF
+719 FRWEEETNFSQF

-745 DRDDSVLLALAF
+745 DHDDSVLFALAF
-757 QKEDVGVAMTVRC
+757 QKEDIGVAMTVRC

-779 EAQDFALSLAK
+779 EAQDFALSLAE
-790 NIITQGVIPMEN
+790 NIITQEVIPMEN
-802 DMQILSLPEN
+802 DMQVLSLPEN

>member
-15 ERYIEEALPW
+15 GRYIEEALPW

-69 EVTTLENAAT
+69 ETTTLENAAT

-91 VPIPHLEFAVS
+91 VPIPHLEFAVN
-102 DSGIGASVGGVYA
+102 DTGIGRATGGVYA
-115 AGEGTQRELTLDE
+115 EGVTQRELTLDE

-151 FDENGATLQVM
+151 FHETGDLMQVW
-162 VAGYDPSIVD
+162 VIGYSPSAVD

-189 LGKEGESGLPNAIED
+189 LGKEGESGLSNAIED

-216 EGVGVRAAQFPY
+216 EGVGVRAAR
-228 QDSYIDPVSGE
+228 SEEEGVYIDPVSGE
-239 STQVDSTLYCTG
+239 SRSAQVTLYCTG
-251 CTLDGASVGLMAIAD
+251 YTLDGTSVGLMAIAD

-300 KGKDTPN
+300 KGSDAPN

-323 SRAPLDFAAY
+323 SRAPLDFAPY

-432 PLNWEALRRRELSYD
+432 PLDWEALRLRELSYD
-447 IIQKPNNQVNG
+447 IIQEPNNQVNG

-467 LDQFYEDGAGERVDL
+467 LDQFYEDDAGERVDL
-482 GDNITYQA
+482 GDHITYQA
-490 SFQKGEDPMTVTVYG
+490 SFQTDSLAVTVYG
-505 YAQGAPG
+505 YAQGAAG
-512 DDPTPEERQAEALA
+512 DAPTPEEQQAEALA

-671 PTQETRSSGISAFTL
+671 PTQATRSSGISAFTL

-719 FRWEEETSLSQF
+719 FRWEEAVSYHVFTDYTTDYPYPHP
-731 STPAEGQPYIPPVY
+731 TPFH
-745 DRDDSVLLALAF
+745 DSDQSVEFGLAF
-757 QKEDVGVAMTVRC
+757 QKEDIGVAMTVRC

-779 EAQDFALSLAK
+779 EAQDFALSLAE
-790 NIITQGVIPMEN
+790 NIITQEVIPMEN
-802 DMQILSLPEN
+802 DMQVLSLPEN

>member
-91 VPIPHLEFAVS
+91 VPIPDLEFAVN
-102 DSGIGASVGGVYA
+102 DTGIGRATGGVYA

-140 MGGYYLTGGAL
+140 MGGYYLTGTAL
-151 FDENGATLQVM
+151 FDENGGTLQVM

-216 EGVGVRAAQFPY
+216 EGVGVRAAR
-228 QDSYIDPVSGE
+228 SEEEGVYIDPVSGE
-239 STQVDSTLYCTG
+239 TIQVDSTLYCTG
-251 CTLDGASVGLMAIAD
+251 YTLDGTSVGLMAVGGD
-266 GTALTE
+266 TLTE
-272 EEAQRLAEVAAGYG
+272 EEAQHLAEVAAGYG

-373 TQEEMQSIWGG
+373 TQEEIQSIWGG
-384 QLPWQENLP
+384 QLPWAESLP

-432 PLNWEALRRRELSYD
+432 PLDWEALRRRELSYD

-482 GDNITYQA
+482 GDHIVYQA
-490 SFQKGEDPMTVTVYG
+490 SFQKDSLAVTVYG
-505 YAQGAPG
+505 YAQGAAG
-512 DDPTPEERQAEALA
+512 DDPTPEEQTAEALA
-526 RDEAQAL
+526 RDKAQAL
-533 VETVVGR
+533 VETVTGR

-671 PTQETRSSGISAFTL
+671 PTQETRSTGISAFTL
-686 YLSKGDVPVSEAK
+686 YLAKGDIPVSRAK

-719 FRWEEETSLSQF
+719 FRWEEETNFSQF

-745 DRDDSVLLALAF
+745 DHDDSVLFALAF
-757 QKEDVGVAMTVRC
+757 QKEDIGVAMTVRC

-779 EAQDFALSLAK
+779 EAQDFALSLAE
-790 NIITQGVIPMEN
+790 NIITQEVIPMEN
-802 DMQILSLPEN
+802 DMQVLSLPEN

>member
-91 VPIPHLEFAVS
+91 VPIPDLEFAVN
-102 DSGIGASVGGVYA
+102 DTGIGQGTGGVYA
-115 AGEGTQRELTLDE
+115 EGVTQRELTLDE

-151 FDENGATLQVM
+151 FHETGDLMQVW
-162 VAGYDPSIVD
+162 VIGYSPSAVD
-172 ESLETFPVTESP
+172 ESLETFPVEKTP
-184 AFTLV
+184 AFLLA
-189 LGKEGESGLPNAIED
+189 LGQEDLPTQIEE
-204 QLFFLEEPNNTV
+204 QLAFLGEPNNTV

-228 QDSYIDPVSGE
+228 QDSYIDPVSGG

-373 TQEEMQSIWGG
+373 TQEEIQSIWGG

-432 PLNWEALRRRELSYD
+432 PLDWEALRLRELSYD
-447 IIQKPNNQVNG
+447 IIQEPNNQVNG

-467 LDQFYEDGAGERVDL
+467 LDQLYEDDAGERVDL
-482 GDNITYQA
+482 GDHITYQA
-490 SFQKGEDPMTVTVYG
+490 SFQKDSLAVTVYG
-505 YAQGAPG
+505 YAQGAAG
-512 DDPTPEERQAEALA
+512 DDPTPEEQTAEALA

-546 SLEGIAGGAD
+546 SLEGIAGGGLP
-556 SAPQE
+556 SLSQE
-561 ESTSSQTESAVSS
+561 ESTSSQAESAVSS

-802 DMQILSLPEN
+802 DMQVLSLSEN

>member
-91 VPIPHLEFAVS
+91 VPIPDLEFAVN
-102 DSGIGASVGGVYA
+102 DTGIGRATGGVYA

-140 MGGYYLTGGAL
+140 MGGYYLTGTAL
-151 FDENGATLQVM
+151 FDENGGTLQVM

-216 EGVGVRAAQFPY
+216 EGVGVRAAR
-228 QDSYIDPVSGE
+228 SEEEGVYIDPVSGE
-239 STQVDSTLYCTG
+239 SRSAQVTLYCTG

-300 KGKDTPN
+300 KGKDAPN

-432 PLNWEALRRRELSYD
+432 PLDWEALRRRELSYD

-467 LDQFYEDGAGERVDL
+467 LDQFYEDDAGERVDL
-482 GDNITYQA
+482 GDHITYQA
-490 SFQKGEDPMTVTVYG
+490 SFQTDSLAVTVYG
-505 YAQGAPG
+505 YAQGAAG
-512 DDPTPEERQAEALA
+512 DAPTPEEQQAEALA

-533 VETVVGR
+533 VETVTGR

-671 PTQETRSSGISAFTL
+671 PTQETRSTGISAFTL
-686 YLSKGDVPVSEAK
+686 YLAKGDIPVSRAK

-719 FRWEEETSLSQF
+719 FRWEEETNFSQF

-745 DRDDSVLLALAF
+745 DHDDSVLFALAF
-757 QKEDVGVAMTVRC
+757 QKEDIGVAMTVRC

-779 EAQDFALSLAK
+779 EAQDFALSLAE
-790 NIITQGVIPMEN
+790 NIITQEVIPMEN
-802 DMQILSLPEN
+802 DMQVLSLPEN

>member
-91 VPIPHLEFAVS
+91 VPIPHLEFAVN
-102 DSGIGASVGGVYA
+102 DTGIGQGTGGVYA
-115 AGEGTQRELTLDE
+115 EGVTQRELTLDE

-172 ESLETFPVTESP
+172 ESLETFPVEKTP
-184 AFTLV
+184 AFLLA
-189 LGKEGESGLPNAIED
+189 LGQEDLPTQIEE
-204 QLFFLEEPNNTV
+204 QLAFLGEPNNTV

-300 KGKDTPN
+300 KGKDAPN

-432 PLNWEALRRRELSYD
+432 PLDWEALRRRELSYD
-447 IIQKPNNQVNG
+447 IIQEPNNQVND

-467 LDQFYEDGAGERVDL
+467 LDQFYEDDAGERVDL
-482 GDNITYQA
+482 GDHITYQA
-490 SFQKGEDPMTVTVYG
+490 SFQTDSLAVTVYG
-505 YAQGAPG
+505 YAQGAAG
-512 DDPTPEERQAEALA
+512 DAPTPEEQQAEALA

-561 ESTSSQTESAVSS
+561 ESTSSQAESAVSS

-611 YAEAEQRGETWSV
+611 YAEAEQRGEPWLG

-633 NFLLDQDFLPNQEDF
+633 NFLLDQEFLPNQEDF
-648 AILEGGATL
+648 TILVGGATL
-657 DWMEEPLWVELSGF
+657 DWMEEPLWVELSGS
-671 PTQETRSSGISAFTL
+671 PTQETRSTGISAFTL
-686 YLSKGDVPVSEAK
+686 YLAKGDIPVSRAK

-719 FRWEEETSLSQF
+719 FRWEEETNFSQF

-745 DRDDSVLLALAF
+745 DHDDSVLFALAF
-757 QKEDVGVAMTVRC
+757 QKEDIGVAMTVRC

-779 EAQDFALSLAK
+779 EAQDFALSLAE
-790 NIITQGVIPMEN
+790 NIITQEVIPMEN
-802 DMQILSLPEN
+802 DMQVLSLPEN